1 MCYNFLVKFLAL
13 EGNMAKLQ
21 AHRGVSSTYPENTMA
36 AFRASVAEGY
46 DYIEFDP
53 KYTSD
58 GEIVILHDRT
68 LDRTARNHDGSKV
81 EAGKEIFSITLE
93 EARSYDYGIWFDKRF
108 AGEQMPLLRDLLDF
122 AKESKIPIKVDNV
135 WESFPDEI
143 KEILFAQIAEYGD
156 SIRVGFTCARLET
169 LELAAKRFPNADI
182 HYDGGDLSRERL
194 EEVARLAKGHH
205 LYVWVCYD
213 NDLTGWFKGTKAT
226 PEVCRFVRQYGE
238 LGVWILSKKEEL
250 EIAVRD
256 LDAEIIETTGHIKP
270 EWLNEIK

>member
-1 MCYNFLVKFLAL
+1 
-13 EGNMAKLQ
+13 MAKLQ
-21 AHRGVSSTYPENTMA
+21 AHRGVSSDYPENTMA

-68 LDRTARNHDGSKV
+68 LDRTVRNGDGSKL
-81 EAGKEIFSITLE
+81 EAGKAISEVTLC
-93 EARSYDYGIWFDKRF
+93 EARSYDCGIWFDEKFR
-108 AGEQMPLLRDLLDF
+108 GEKMPLLRELLEY
-122 AKESKIPIKVDNV
+122 AAEVKIPIKVDNV
-135 WESFPDEI
+135 WEHFPEHIREKMFGEI
-143 KEILFAQIAEYGD
+143 EEYAD
-156 SIRVGFTCARLET
+156 RINIGFTCAKLET
-169 LELAAKRFPNADI
+169 LKIAADRFPNADI

-205 LYVWVCYD
+205 LYIWVCFP
-213 NDLTGWFKGTKAT
+213 NDMTGWFKGTKAT

-238 LGVWILSKKEEL
+238 LGVWILSKREEL
-250 EIAVRD
+250 EVAVRE

-270 EWLNEIK
+270 EWIAEIK